1 MPSVRYEKENAL
13 GRVTL
18 ARASEANRLT
28 FEMMEELTQALFQ
41 AGEECDVVLLGGE
54 GADFCAGRESV
65 RGGAQLPPV
74 NAIRERF
81 RGIVRMN
88 DALEFSPAVT
98 VAALRGRAYGPG
110 AGLISRADLV
120 LASDTARIAFP
131 EIKEGFPPT
140 VVISHL
146 ARKLD
151 RRHGF
156 EMVITGREIDAEEGR
171 RIGMVNHVVPDADL
185 DSEAER
191 LCAELCA
198 LGGDSLGPTK
208 SFYRFAETARPEAN
222 ADHAVNLIANA
233 IHAKGNVG

>member
-1 MPSVRYEKENAL
+1 MEFVRYEKENAL

-18 ARASEANRLT
+18 ARGSHANRLT
-28 FEMMEELTQALFQ
+28 FEMMGELTEALLQ
-41 AGEECDVVLLGGE
+41 AGEECDVVLLSGE
-54 GADFCAGRESV
+54 GEDFCAGRESV

-74 NAIRERF
+74 NVIKERF
-81 RGIVRMN
+81 RAIVRMN

-110 AGLISRADLV
+110 AGLISRADIV
-120 LASDTARIAFP
+120 LASGTARIAFP
-131 EIKEGFPPT
+131 EIREGFPPT

-171 RIGMVNHVVPDADL
+171 RVGMVNHVVADSKPRCGSRAPL
-185 DSEAER
+185 R
-191 LCAELCA
+191 
-198 LGGDSLGPTK
+198 GFG
-208 SFYRFAETARPEAN
+208 RP
-222 ADHAVNLIANA
+222 
-233 IHAKGNVG
+233 GR

>member
-1 MPSVRYEKENAL
+1 MASVRYEKENAL

-18 ARASEANRLT
+18 ARASAANRLT
-28 FEMMEELTQALFQ
+28 FEMMGELTEALLQ
-41 AGEECDVVLLGGE
+41 AGEECDVILLSGE
-54 GADFCAGRESV
+54 GEDFCAGRESV
-65 RGGAQLPPV
+65 RGGVGLPPV
-74 NAIRERF
+74 NVIRERF
-81 RGIVRMN
+81 RGIVKMN

-98 VAALRGRAYGPG
+98 VA
-110 AGLISRADLV
+110 V

-131 EIKEGFPPT
+131 EIREGFPPT

-151 RRHGF
+151 RRQGF
-156 EMVITGREIDAEEGR
+156 EMVITGREIDAGEGR
-171 RIGMVNHVVPDADL
+171 RIGMVNHVVADSNL
-185 DSEAER
+185 DEQVEH
-191 LCAELCA
+191 LCVELCA
-198 LGGDSLGPTK
+198 LGGDSLRPTK